1 MQAVSLKTLLEDP
14 RVEKLMWDCRAGS
27 GALFHRH
34 GVQLDGVVDL
44 QLHCLAWSLAS
55 EEGLAQTQSPAGPDP
70 WAPRR
75 LRSLHWA
82 LATANHAGMGPA
94 ERDAYSRVVRMAR
107 ILSVPESGGT
117 YDAWKRRPLPGVL
130 RRYCTDATRFFAL
143 RAFYQQTEAAHAEAL
158 REAEQLRLCDSC
170 RTGVDGSGRSGGAG
184 LRRADAEIELVAG
197 LLGKDQR

>member
-55 EEGLAQTQSPAGPDP
+55 GEGRAQSPADPDP
-70 WAPRR
+70 GAPRR
-75 LRSLHWA
+75 LHSLHWA

-158 REAEQLRLCDSC
+158 RSAARLRLCDSC
-170 RTGVDGSGRSGGAG
+170 GPDFGGPGRSGDAG